1 MGWCGG
7 GMPRLWAK
15 RNGRESEVGKISFVS
30 SRFSPSTPLLRTGEG
45 GGVKK
50 KGFPAFFLSLLF
62 PPCHHDFKGLLL
74 STPPPL
80 FFSGL
85 VEKEGGWQERRG
97 TLISPNPPPFPF
109 VFEESTLSSSRRLS
123 GFAASR
129 SGKMGRDESRRR
141 RRRRRRRKADASGS
155 SGGGN
160 QSPSC
165 WQTKRMSGKRN

>member
-7 GMPRLWAK
+7 GVPRLWAK

-30 SRFSPSTPLLRTGEG
+30 SRFSPSTPLLRVGEG

-50 KGFPAFFLSLLF
+50 KFSRLFSFLTFPSV
-62 PPCHHDFKGLLL
+62 PPRLQRPSSFY
-74 STPPPL
+74 SPPL

-109 VFEESTLSSSRRLS
+109 VFEESTLSSSSRRLS

-129 SGKMGRDESRRR
+129 SGKMGRDESRRG